1 MFDFFKKKSS
11 EKKSSEKKG
20 CDNNNCEK
28 KLSESE
34 IEQLKQELAEKKEEF
49 RSVYTKFIEAG
60 GTELPDDI
68 LEAVAGGVPLLPSM
82 NGNGQEKRYVE
93 MPDGSLSL
101 LPKPTPA
108 PNTDTWRV

>member
-11 EKKSSEKKG
+11 EKNGSKT
-20 CDNNNCEK
+20 

-34 IEQLKQELAEKKEEF
+34 IEQLKQELEQKKEEF
-49 RSVYTKFIEAG
+49 RSLYTELIEAG

-68 LEAVAGGVPLLPSM
+68 LDAIAGGVPLVPSM
-82 NGNGQEKRYVE
+82 NGNGYEKRYVE

-101 LPKPTPA
+101 LPRLSATPYPTGG
-108 PNTDTWRV
+108 DR